1 MAACFAERKKNDNNS
16 SLTSQFAPQS
26 KEPKYQ
32 ECSRTIINWQCVSP
46 TSPDRLMGDAV
57 LEQTKTT
64 KEALSP
70 GATQWERSLT
80 TEETA
85 APVKPSL
92 RGAKMADGD
101 EERGITVP
109 AAAKTFGA
117 KLKRLALY
125 NKWIFGNVKPEDVVA
140 SKYYAGYLKF
150 YENRMV
156 PGGKYA

>member
-1 MAACFAERKKNDNNS
+1 MRLSYVLLVATAATFLASGN
-16 SLTSQFAPQS
+16 AA
-26 KEPKYQ
+26 
-32 ECSRTIINWQCVSP
+32 

>member
-1 MAACFAERKKNDNNS
+1 MRLSYIVLVAAAATLLASGNAATAS
-16 SLTSQFAPQS
+16 VPAT
-26 KEPKYQ
+26 
-32 ECSRTIINWQCVSP
+32 
-46 TSPDRLMGDAV
+46 GDAV

-64 KEALSP
+64 KEVMSP

-80 TEETA
+80 TEEIA
-85 APVKPSL
+85 APVKASL

-125 NKWIFGNVKPEDVVA
+125 HRWIFGKVKPEDVLA
-140 SKYYAGYLKF
+140 SKYYASYLKF
-150 YENRMV
+150 YDNRMIR
-156 PGGKYA
+156 GGKYA